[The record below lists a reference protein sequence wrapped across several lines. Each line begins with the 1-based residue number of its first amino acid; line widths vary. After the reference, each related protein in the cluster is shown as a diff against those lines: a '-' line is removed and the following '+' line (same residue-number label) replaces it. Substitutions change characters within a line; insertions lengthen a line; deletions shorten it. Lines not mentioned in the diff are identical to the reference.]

1 MLDISIEFSAIRL
14 SGINHI
20 LHPELILYSG
30 LLPVKS
36 LLFTVCRH
44 CFHSPG
50 VTLFRTN
57 THSTTLSLEIN
68 LYVSNKHHD
77 FSPCLWPWVL
87 YFWHLPNI
95 SVQTVSDGTD
105 SSKIKIILRKP
116 TCSIV
121 LLFAF
126 FFFFPCKESTI
137 ETWTTY
143 WYFLLS
149 IYFLPLSEYIYVDL
163 CCLCLFNVLLL
174 QSLSLPAL
182 ASASIIPALTIFY
195 IWQWPFLPELFLL
208 VICLPWDGLKVPGSV
223 TLICMTSLISGKHHV
238 QSQPQMYILC
248 SSILVILQSHFP
260 LLPIDGHLHPRL
272 SNFL

>member
-57 THSTTLSLEIN
+57 THSTTLPLEIN

-126 FFFFPCKESTI
+126 FFSLQGIYHWNLDYLLVFPSLHLFSPI
-137 ETWTTY
+137 
-143 WYFLLS
+143 
-149 IYFLPLSEYIYVDL
+149 IRI
-163 CCLCLFNVLLL
+163 CLCW
-174 QSLSLPAL
+174 SMLPV
-182 ASASIIPALTIFY
+182 SF
-195 IWQWPFLPELFLL
+195 
-208 VICLPWDGLKVPGSV
+208 
-223 TLICMTSLISGKHHV
+223 
-238 QSQPQMYILC
+238 
-248 SSILVILQSHFP
+248 
-260 LLPIDGHLHPRL
+260 
-272 SNFL
+272 

>member
-87 YFWHLPNI
+87 YFWYLPNI
-95 SVQTVSDGTD
+95 SVQTISDGTD

-126 FFFFPCKESTI
+126 FFFFLARNLPLKLGLLTGISFFAFIFSHYQNMSMLIYAACVFLMF
-137 ETWTTY
+137 
-143 WYFLLS
+143 YFLS
-149 IYFLPLSEYIYVDL
+149 HY
-163 CCLCLFNVLLL
+163 
-174 QSLSLPAL
+174 LSLPWL
-182 ASASIIPALTIFY
+182 
-195 IWQWPFLPELFLL
+195 
-208 VICLPWDGLKVPGSV
+208 
-223 TLICMTSLISGKHHV
+223 
-238 QSQPQMYILC
+238 
-248 SSILVILQSHFP
+248 
-260 LLPIDGHLHPRL
+260 LLP
-272 SNFL
+272 